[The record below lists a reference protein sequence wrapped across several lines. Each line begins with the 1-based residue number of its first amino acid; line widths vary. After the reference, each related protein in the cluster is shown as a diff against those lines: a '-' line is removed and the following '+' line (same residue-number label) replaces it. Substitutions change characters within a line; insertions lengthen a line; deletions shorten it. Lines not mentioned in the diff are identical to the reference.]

1 LTFSAGD
8 WSVAQTVTVTAVNDL
23 IDEGGHTSTITH
35 TASSSDTNYDG
46 IAIGDVVGSITD
58 NDSASVNL
66 IESGGSTA
74 VSESGPTSDTYTLVL
89 NSQPLVDVT
98 VTATPDGQTDAGGG
112 AGTPLA
118 IVFTPTDWNSPQ
130 TITVLAVP
138 DGVSEGLHT
147 SSISHTTSSGDGN
160 YHGLLVSTVVATIID
175 TTGVT
180 MVETGGTTD
189 VSENGPTSDT
199 YTIVLNSPP
208 AVDVTITASPDSQ
221 SSLGLGPGNP
231 ITLTFT
237 PADWNVDRLVVVT
250 AVDDAN
256 IEGNHTSSITHAVTS
271 TDGGYDAI
279 TVSDVYANI
288 TDNEVSGTSIAE
300 SADVTNVSEAG
311 PTSDSYTVVLDSKP
325 AADVAIIAD
334 PDDQVDLGDG
344 PGAAITLTF
353 TDGDWDRHQTVTVT
367 AVDDA
372 IDEGS
377 HTATINHTSVSTD
390 GDYNGV
396 SIAGVTTIVADNDVA
411 GIILSESGGATAV
424 SESGPTSDIYSVV
437 LRSEPT
443 ANVTVIANPDDQ
455 ADAGEGPG
463 SPRSFVFTPA
473 NWNTMQ
479 TITVTAVDDAIDEG
493 SQTSLIT
500 HLVTSSD
507 PGYNGATT
515 ADLNALVDHNDL
527 AGITASETGGSTD
540 VSENGPTSDTYAVVL
555 NSQPAVDVAITASP
569 DSQTSLG
576 LGPGNP
582 ITLTFT
588 PADWNLPRLVVV
600 TAANNAVAD
609 GGRTSRIVHTASS
622 SDPNYNAISIGDVM
636 ANISD
641 DDVAGIAL
649 SESGGSTTV
658 GESGPTFD
666 TYTIVLTSQPATAV
680 TISIDPD
687 GQTSLGS
694 GSGAAVTLTFTSG
707 NWDLAQTVKVTAVDD
722 SLIQGPH
729 DSTITHWVD
738 SEDEKSSGI
747 AIRRV
752 VVNIADDD
760 TAEFAGATTETPNTS
775 ETPVLPFSHRNEPD
789 SDGDG
794 LIDAIDVDDDD
805 SGNRDDHEGI
815 PIGGPLN
822 TPCAPFGLELAVTY
836 LCFWLTGPR
845 RQRMIRTESERQ
857 KKGLR

>member
-1 LTFSAGD
+1 MTFSAGD